1 MRKAALSQDHR
12 PAARRLIARAGFTVI
27 EMLVV
32 MTAVALLLSIAAP
45 RYVQH
50 IDRTREVALRQ
61 DLKVMREAIDKFAAD
76 KGHYPTTLSELVARG
91 YLSSVPVDPLT
102 GSPVTWVTSPP
113 TAVLVSS
120 QAGLP
125 PVAAS
130 AVADP
135 LSGVGDVHSSA
146 SGLGADGTPYASW

>member
-1 MRKAALSQDHR
+1 MGTASFF
-12 PAARRLIARAGFTVI
+12 RRCKPCEAGRATHAGFTVI

-32 MTAVALLLSIAAP
+32 MMAVALLLSIAAP

-50 IDRTREVALRQ
+50 IDRSREITLRQ

-76 KGHYPTTLSELVARG
+76 KGRYPATLAELVALG
-91 YLSSVPVDPLT
+91 YLSSVPVDPMT
-102 GSPVTWVTSPP
+102 GSAVTWVTSAP

-130 AVADP
+130 AIADP
-135 LSGVGDVHSSA
+135 ISGVGDVHSTA
-146 SGLGADGTPYASW
+146 SGLASDGTPYASW